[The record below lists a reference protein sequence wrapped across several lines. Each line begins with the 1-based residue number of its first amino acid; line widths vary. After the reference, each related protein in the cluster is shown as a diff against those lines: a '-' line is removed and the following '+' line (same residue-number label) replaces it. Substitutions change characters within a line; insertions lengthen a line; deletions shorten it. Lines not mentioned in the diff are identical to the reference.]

1 MPYSVSSLFLQLGL
15 PGAVISVALACSSSS
30 AEAYT
35 LSGAS
40 WPAGSQV
47 IMQLGLGDLDHP
59 LIDRNTSWNDAIA
72 PGFSFWN
79 QRMLRLQF
87 VSRPGPAAPASS
99 GDGINSVVFA
109 PDVFGQGFG
118 AETLAVTFTRRQG
131 AIIQEADIVYNRAQF
146 FDSYRGLLRVTP
158 NGFALPDIRRV
169 FLHEL
174 GHSLGLEHVPEEAI
188 MNAFIGDLELLAPD
202 DIAGAQAIYGQP
214 PPVITSPL
222 QAVGTFAQPF
232 VYQFNA
238 TGATSLA
245 VANLP
250 SGLVFDPIRQAII
263 GTPAIPGTFQVQLVA
278 PNSAGT
284 TTATLTLVV
293 QPAVTGPLI
302 VSSTSATGRT
312 GHRFTFQVSMSGGT
326 SAARLGASNL
336 PPGLTVDSV
345 TGLISGNPSQ
355 DGSFAV
361 GLTITDGPITSTGS
375 LQLTFSSDL
384 AQPVIVSP
392 NSATVSVGQPFLYTI
407 AAPAVT
413 QTGDLTI
420 FRLDGTLPAGL
431 LFDALTGKISGTFTA
446 VNAADRSELS
456 APEFTSRVISKV
468 QLFATNS
475 AGTATTPLTFFLQPT
490 GVANIST
497 RLSVGLDPN
506 ALIGGFIITGN
517 APKKVIVRA
526 IAPSLSVNGAPL
538 PGTLPDPVLELV
550 GNGVSLSNDDW
561 RVAQEQEIIDST
573 VAPTSN
579 RESAIVSVLNPGG
592 YTAIVRG
599 KNGATGIGLVEVFDL
614 GTASLDVSS
623 SAKLANISTRG
634 FVRAGDDVMIGG
646 FIITGATTRVIV
658 RAIGPD
664 LGTRGVPGALQDT
677 TLEVRDGA
685 GTLIAS
691 NDNWE
696 SDQRQQIIATTIPP
710 ADPRESA
717 IVATLLPGSYTAIV
731 RGKDGSTGVALVE
744 VYGLP

>member
-1 MPYSVSSLFLQLGL
+1 MPYVSSSLFLKLGL
-15 PGAVISVALACSSSS
+15 PSAVISIALACSRPS
-30 AEAYT
+30 AEAFT

-87 VSRPGPAAPASS
+87 ISRPGPAAPASS
-99 GDGINSVVFA
+99 GDGVNSVVFA

-118 AETLAVTFTRRQG
+118 AESLAVTITRRQG
-131 AIIQEADIVYNRAQF
+131 TVLQEADIIYNRAQF
-146 FDSYRGLLRVTP
+146 FDSYRGLLRVAP
-158 NGFALPDIRRV
+158 NNSALPDIRRV

-174 GHSLGLEHVPEEAI
+174 GHSLGLEHVPGDAI
-188 MNAFIGDLELLAPD
+188 MNAFISDLELLAPD
-202 DIAGAQAIYGQP
+202 DIAGGQAIYGEP

-222 QAVGTFAQPF
+222 IASGVSAQPF

-238 TGATSLA
+238 TGAASLA
-245 VANLP
+245 VSNLP
-250 SGLVFDPIRQAII
+250 VGLVFDPSRQAII
-263 GTPAIPGTFQVQLVA
+263 GNPSAPGSYQVQLTA
-278 PNSAGT
+278 PNAIGT
-284 TTATLTLVV
+284 TIATLNLVV
-293 QPAVTGPLI
+293 QPAPAGPVI

-312 GHRFTFQVSMSGGT
+312 GRRFTFQVFITGGT
-326 SAARLGASNL
+326 SAARLSATNL
-336 PPGLTVDSV
+336 PPGLSVDPV

-361 GLTITDGPITSTGS
+361 GLTVTDGAATTTGT
-375 LQLTFSSDL
+375 LQLSFSSDPAL
-384 AQPVIVSP
+384 PVIISP
-392 NSATVSVGQPFLYTI
+392 NSASLTAGQPFLYTI
-407 AAPAVT
+407 LAPAVT
-413 QTGDLTI
+413 RPGDLTT
-420 FRLDGTLPAGL
+420 FRLEGTLPSGL
-431 LFDALTGKISGTFTA
+431 SFDPLTGIITGIFTGP
-446 VNAADRSELS
+446 NAADRAESP
-456 APEFTSRVISKV
+456 APRLTGGVISNV

-475 AGTATTPLTFFLQPT
+475 VGTTTIPLTFFLRPS

-550 GNGVSLSNDDW
+550 GNGVSLNNDDW
-561 RVAQEQEIIDST
+561 RAAQEQDILDST
-573 VAPTSN
+573 VAPTNN
-579 RESAIVSVLNPGG
+579 RESAIVAVLNPGG

-614 GTASLDVSS
+614 GTASLEVTS
-623 SAKLANISTRG
+623 SANLANISTRG

-664 LGTRGVPGALQDT
+664 LSARGVPGALQDT

-685 GTLIAS
+685 GTLVAS